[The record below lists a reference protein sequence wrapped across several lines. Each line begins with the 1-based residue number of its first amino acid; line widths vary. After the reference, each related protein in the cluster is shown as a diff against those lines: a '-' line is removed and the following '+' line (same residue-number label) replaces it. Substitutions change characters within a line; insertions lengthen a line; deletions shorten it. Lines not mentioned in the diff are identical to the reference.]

1 MMSREKRS
9 FGEAGYGYSGYKR
22 LLKVPTPVFVIPGLI
37 LFVVGMLLVIL
48 IWSPL
53 NLWKTGLGANSMMA
67 GFLFA
72 FGGLL
77 MVVLGLAVRIDGV
90 QNEQL
95 NYDFTKV
102 SEYIVKRVSLERGA
116 TAQTLRK
123 FNQNA
128 SQLVIFLAGFV
139 YAIHLILVW
148 VESGYKDLPTF
159 EHEFAGITLLV
170 IGLQMI
176 IQTLG
181 KFNQNASLFALS
193 QFYKQR
199 SGRML
204 KNAKCKKQNGKWKC
218 YGRGNEE

>member
-1 MMSREKRS
+1 MMSKEKRS
-9 FGEAGYGYSGYKR
+9 FDEAGYGYTGYKR
-22 LLKVPTPVFVIPGLI
+22 LLKVPTPVFVIPWAI

-48 IWSPL
+48 IWTPL
-53 NLWKTGLGANSMMA
+53 NLWEIGLGANSILIMA

-77 MVVLGLAVRIDGV
+77 MVVLGLAVRI
-90 QNEQL
+90 QHEQL
-95 NYDFTKV
+95 NYDNV
-102 SEYIVKRVSLERGA
+102 SKYIVKRVSLERGA
-116 TAQTLRK
+116 TAG
-123 FNQNA
+123 
-128 SQLVIFLAGFV
+128 LVIFLAGFV

-148 VESGYKDLPTF
+148 VESRYKDLPTF

-193 QFYKQR
+193 
-199 SGRML
+199 
-204 KNAKCKKQNGKWKC
+204 
-218 YGRGNEE
+218 

>member
-1 MMSREKRS
+1 MGCYTLYTIKNAAQKKKSVFGKEKIMTGSIPDKGRREINMEVHRKNI
-9 FGEAGYGYSGYKR
+9 
-22 LLKVPTPVFVIPGLI
+22 LLKVPTPVFVIPGVI

-48 IWSPL
+48 IWTPL
-53 NLWKTGLGANSMMA
+53 NLWKFGTGLGANSILIMA

-77 MVVLGLAVRIDGV
+77 MVVLGLAVRI
-90 QNEQL
+90 QHEQL
-95 NYDFTKV
+95 NYDNV
-102 SEYIVKRVSLERGA
+102 SKYIVKRVSLERGA
-116 TAQTLRK
+116 TAG
-123 FNQNA
+123 
-128 SQLVIFLAGFV
+128 LVIFLAGFV

-148 VESGYKDLPTF
+148 VESRYKDLPTF

-193 QFYKQR
+193 
-199 SGRML
+199 
-204 KNAKCKKQNGKWKC
+204 
-218 YGRGNEE
+218 

>member
-1 MMSREKRS
+1 MIIGSLKMSREKRS
-9 FGEAGYGYSGYKR
+9 FEEAGYEYTGYKR
-22 LLKVPTPVFVIPGLI
+22 LLKVPTPVFVIPGFI

-48 IWSPL
+48 IWTPL
-53 NLWKTGLGANSMMA
+53 NLWKSGIGLGANSMMA
-67 GFLFA
+67 GFLLA

-90 QNEQL
+90 QHEQL
-95 NYDFTKV
+95 NYDKV
-102 SEYIVKRVSLERGA
+102 SKYIVKRVSLERGA
-116 TAQTLRK
+116 TAG
-123 FNQNA
+123 
-128 SQLVIFLAGFV
+128 LVIFLAGVV

-193 QFYKQR
+193 
-199 SGRML
+199 
-204 KNAKCKKQNGKWKC
+204 
-218 YGRGNEE
+218 